1 MCAGLAERRVRN
13 DVEPFIA
20 NGIAALDT
28 YSEDALLHPTKGG
41 FYGRKLLL
49 PGLSKFL
56 QDLLVIAF
64 DGTVIVVPVARLFE
78 VMLDP
83 FKTSLQLLPSL
94 DKDRPVLL
102 VAMLQILG

>member
-41 FYGRKLLL
+41 FYGRKL
-49 PGLSKFL
+49 
-56 QDLLVIAF
+56 
-64 DGTVIVVPVARLFE
+64 PVSPSSSR
-78 VMLDP
+78 
-83 FKTSLQLLPSL
+83 TSSL
-94 DKDRPVLL
+94 
-102 VAMLQILG
+102 